1 MLCSPETFVTQR
13 SDVNTDP
20 PIKIDFF
27 ISHESGHLLYRIE
40 AKNMFSIYEI
50 SSMDTEFVDE
60 SNPIIPIANID
71 TIVIDECNFDTNYN
85 RRYLQ
90 TKVIVPKR
98 PK

>member
-1 MLCSPETFVTQR
+1 
-13 SDVNTDP
+13 
-20 PIKIDFF
+20 
-27 ISHESGHLLYRIE
+27 
-40 AKNMFSIYEI
+40 MFSIYEI

-90 TKVIVPKR
+90 TKVMVPKR
-98 PK
+98 PKWPEYKSYTSQPINQQYKFQIYTLYYIFFIFRI